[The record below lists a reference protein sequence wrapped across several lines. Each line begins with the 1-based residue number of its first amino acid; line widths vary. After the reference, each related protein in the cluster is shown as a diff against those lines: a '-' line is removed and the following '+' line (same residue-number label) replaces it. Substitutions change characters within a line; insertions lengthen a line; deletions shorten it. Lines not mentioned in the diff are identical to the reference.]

1 MRRKKKTSNSCLSFF
16 LVEEG
21 GETRATGATAS
32 AARSDETD
40 LLAGGRVT
48 TDGRRDTKMLV
59 VTTSVRMVDGV
70 HRHTLHDRPAVA
82 LRLVLVVRVA
92 GLEQGLVRAAA
103 TGDDTDH
110 GAARRAQRLLHA
122 RRQLHARLALVG
134 VVADDGRVV
143 AARTRQRTTVAGLV
157 LDVADDRTL
166 GHLADGQHVAD
177 RQRRTLAAVHK
188 LAGVHALRRDEGA
201 LHRRKAVRVAE
212 LHARKG
218 RTTPGVVDDL
228 AHHTLHVAV
237 TLRVVDRAELRRTLP
252 VSRVRLED
260 TTRTTTAATDNL
272 THVLSKKKK
281 KNKHK
286 KHKQKKVQERKNRKR
301 KRVFVSFCLLFF
313 GKHRKLLASKMNN
326 KAKLSHG

>member
-1 MRRKKKTSNSCLSFF
+1 
-16 LVEEG
+16 
-21 GETRATGATAS
+21 
-32 AARSDETD
+32 
-40 LLAGGRVT
+40 
-48 TDGRRDTKMLV
+48 
-59 VTTSVRMVDGV
+59 MVDGV
-70 HRHTLHDRPAVA
+70 HRHTLHHRPAVA

-92 GLEQGLVRAAA
+92 GLEQRLVRAAA

-110 GAARRAQRLLHA
+110 RAARRAQRLLHA

-143 AARTRQRTTVAGLV
+143 AARTRKRTTVAGLV

-260 TTRTTTAATDNL
+260 ASCTTTAATDNL
-272 THVLSKKKK
+272 THVLSKRRK
-281 KNKHK
+281 KNKQ
-286 KHKQKKVQERKNRKR
+286 KHKQKSTRKK
-301 KRVFVSFCLLFF
+301 KQKKKKSFCVFLSFVF
-313 GKHRKLLASKMNN
+313 W
-326 KAKLSHG
+326 KAHKTPSFKNEK